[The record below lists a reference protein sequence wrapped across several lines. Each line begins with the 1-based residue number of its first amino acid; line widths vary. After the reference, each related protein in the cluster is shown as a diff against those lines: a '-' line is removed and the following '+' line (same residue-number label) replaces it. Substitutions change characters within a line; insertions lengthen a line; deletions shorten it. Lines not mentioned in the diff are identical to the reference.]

1 MVLFYTAS
9 KDATIYLQQPYQN
22 TGIDEVL
29 EISKVYYGD
38 TRDNSR
44 VLIQFDT
51 TEISKSIANGTI
63 ASSSFTA
70 SLQLKITKAEELAA
84 NFTIEA
90 YPISGSWEMGTG
102 TRFDNLTTNGATWIY
117 RNGDDTTTNW
127 YTTMNGVTAS
137 YGLGVTGSWD
147 GRGGSWYTASVA
159 TQSFSYTLEDINL
172 DVTEF
177 VKKWNSGS
185 IGNNGFIL
193 KFPSN
198 KELDDIDY
206 GTIKFFSKETNTIYQ
221 PKLVITY
228 PETNT
233 SGSLI
238 DITNFAASS
247 SYDVVYR
254 CYSPN
259 LKDSYTKGQKVSVK
273 VDARELYPI
282 KQFNST
288 FAYQV
293 KYYLPNEA
301 YYAVMD
307 TLTKEFII
315 NYSPNTKVLR
325 GLRNNMIN
333 LNFTNWPI
341 GRNYTLFVKSIDTN
355 NEEIFE
361 IGSFDIYE

>member
-1 MVLFYTAS
+1 MAYYFLTAS
-9 KDATIYLQQPYQN
+9 KDATLYLQQPNQN
-22 TGIDEVL
+22 TGLDEIL
-29 EISKVYYGD
+29 EISKIYYGNIKD
-38 TRDNSR
+38 VSHAL
-44 VLIQFDT
+44 VKFDVGY
-51 TEISKSIANGTI
+51 ISKSISDNSIGFNDATLILRETQTNEIPLEYTIYAN
-63 ASSSFTA
+63 AVSR
-70 SLQLKITKAEELAA
+70 
-84 NFTIEA
+84 
-90 YPISGSWEMGTG
+90 SWEMGTG

-127 YTTMNGVTAS
+127 DTTMKGVTAS

-147 GRGGSWYTASVA
+147 GRGGSWFTSSVA

-185 IGNNGFIL
+185 IGNNGFVL

-198 KELDDIDY
+198 KELDTIDY
-206 GTIKFFSKETNTIYQ
+206 GSIKMFSKETNTIYQ

-259 LKDSYTKGQKVSVK
+259 LKDSYTKGQKVSIK

>member
-9 KDATIYLQQPYQN
+9 QDATIYLQQPYQN
-22 TGIDEVL
+22 TGIDEIL

-38 TRDNSR
+38 TPDMSR

-51 TEISKSIANGTI
+51 TEISKSLANGTI
-63 ASSSFTA
+63 SSGSFTA
-70 SLQLKITKAEELAA
+70 SLQLKITKADEIAA
-84 NFTIEA
+84 RFSIEA
-90 YPISGSWEMGTG
+90 YPISQSWENGTG

-117 RNGDDTTTNW
+117 KNGDDTTTVWNNT
-127 YTTMNGVTAS
+127 YDGANTTFNPFT
-137 YGLGVTGSWD
+137 TGSQTGW
-147 GRGGSWYTASVA
+147 GGTWFTSSVV

-185 IGNNGFIL
+185 IVNNGFIL
-193 KFPSN
+193 KFAN
-198 KELDDIDY
+198 DKELDTIDY
-206 GTIKFFSKETNTIYQ
+206 GSIKMFSKETNTIYQ

-238 DITNFAASS
+238 DITDFAASS

-259 LKDSYTKGQKVSVK
+259 LKDSYTKGQKVSIK

>member
-1 MVLFYTAS
+1 
-9 KDATIYLQQPYQN
+9 
-22 TGIDEVL
+22 
-29 EISKVYYGD
+29 
-38 TRDNSR
+38 
-44 VLIQFDT
+44 
-51 TEISKSIANGTI
+51 
-63 ASSSFTA
+63 
-70 SLQLKITKAEELAA
+70 
-84 NFTIEA
+84 
-90 YPISGSWEMGTG
+90 
-102 TRFDNLTTNGATWIY
+102 
-117 RNGDDTTTNW
+117 
-127 YTTMNGVTAS
+127 MNGVTAS

-185 IGNNGFIL
+185 IGNNGFVL

-198 KELDDIDY
+198 KELDTIDY
-206 GTIKFFSKETNTIYQ
+206 GSIKMFSKETNTIYQ

-228 PETNT
+228 PESST

-238 DITNFAASS
+238 DITEFADSS

-259 LKDSYTKGQKVSVK
+259 LKTTYTKGQKVSIK